1 MIPRPQ
7 PLEPTWTPGTRVRVT
22 QYVRVG
28 HRQWTTTREGTVVAE
43 SLRPIGGM
51 EMGAKAAAL
60 NQPTLRIKADDGEIT
75 VVAMDGGT
83 KVDVIG

>member
-7 PLEPTWTPGTRVRVT
+7 TVEPTYEPGARVRVT
-22 QYVRVG
+22 QHVRVG
-28 HRQWTTTREGTVVAE
+28 HRQWLTTCEGVVVGE

-60 NQPTLRIKADDGEIT
+60 NQPTIRLKSDDGEVT
-75 VVAMDGGT
+75 VVALDGGT
-83 KVDVIG
+83 TVEVLK

>member
-1 MIPRPQ
+1 M
-7 PLEPTWTPGTRVRVT
+7 
-22 QYVRVG
+22 
-28 HRQWTTTREGTVVAE
+28 VAE

-60 NQPTLRIKADDGEIT
+60 NQPTLRLKADDGEIT